1 MMPELKKQ
9 IYEGNILMIDVS
21 PAKKDK
27 LIFDRA
33 IKDLNRLSMMST
45 ETSL

>member
-1 MMPELKKQ
+1 MPQLKKQ

-27 LIFDRA
+27 LILTGR
-33 IKDLNRLSMMST
+33 
-45 ETSL
+45 